1 MESTP
6 KKHSTEKKHMSV
18 AVTGGTGFVG
28 RAVVRA
34 LLDRGDSV
42 LVLTRDPFEAGKR
55 LGSSLSAERSQ
66 ASSAGSAG
74 GLRIKT
80 WDPTAGGEWQE
91 HLDGVDAVLHLAGE
105 NIGGSRLGPALVER
119 ARQSRIQTAELLVEG
134 MRRSSSPPSVFI
146 SASGVGYYGSHH
158 DDRLLDESSP
168 PGDDTLAR
176 LCVDWEAAAER
187 AREVGARVVSLRL
200 GVVLEAD
207 GGALPLMA
215 RPFRFFVGGPLG
227 EGSQYFAW
235 VHRADVV
242 RIVLRCLDDDS
253 LSGPVNVTAPEAVT
267 NEQFAIALGQ
277 ALGRPSRVRVPEWA
291 LRVLLGEGAEV
302 VLGGQRAVPQK
313 LLDAGYVWQYPR
325 VREALRAALGA

>member
-6 KKHSTEKKHMSV
+6 KKQGSEKKRRSV

-42 LVLTRDPFEAGKR
+42 LVLTRDPFEAGQR
-55 LGSSLSAERSQ
+55 LAAARSAERSP
-66 ASSAGSAG
+66 AGPEG
-74 GLRIKT
+74 DLRIKT
-80 WDPTAGGEWQE
+80 WDPTKGGEWQG

-119 ARQSRIQTAELLVEG
+119 ARQSRIQTAELLVEA
-134 MRRSSSPPSVFI
+134 MRRASAPPAVFV
-146 SASGVGYYGSHH
+146 SASGVGYYGSHR
-158 DDRLLDESSP
+158 DDRRLDESSP

-187 AREVGARVVSLRL
+187 AREVGARVVCLRL

-207 GGALPLMA
+207 GGALPLLA

-227 EGSQYFAW
+227 DGSQYLAW
-235 VHRADVV
+235 IHRADVV
-242 RIVLRCLDDDS
+242 HIVLRCLDDDS
-253 LSGPVNVTAPEAVT
+253 LSGPINVTAPEAVT
-267 NEQFAIALGQ
+267 NEQFAVALGQ
-277 ALGRPSRVRVPEWA
+277 ALRRPSHVRVPEWA
-291 LRVLLGEGAEV
+291 LRALLGEGAEV

-313 LLDAGYVWQYPR
+313 LLDAGYEWQYPR
-325 VREALRAALGA
+325 VREALRAALRP

>member
-6 KKHSTEKKHMSV
+6 KKKSTRV

-42 LVLTRDPFEAGKR
+42 LVLTRDPFEAAER
-55 LGSSLSAERSQ
+55 LGPAASVGRSGGE
-66 ASSAGSAG
+66 AGKA
-74 GLRIKT
+74 LQIKT
-80 WDPTAGGEWQE
+80 WDPSQSGEWQE
-91 HLDGVDAVLHLAGE
+91 HLDGTDAVLHLAGE

-119 ARQSRIQTAELLVEG
+119 ARQSRIRTAELLVEAMG
-134 MRRSSSPPSVFI
+134 RVTSPPGVFV
-146 SASGVGYYGSHH
+146 SASGVGYYGSHQ
-158 DDRLLDESSP
+158 DDRLLDERAP

-176 LCVDWEAAAER
+176 LCVDWEAAAEK
-187 AREVGARVVSLRL
+187 ARETGARVVCLRL
-200 GVVLEAD
+200 GVVLDAE

-215 RPFRFFVGGPLG
+215 RPFRFYVGGPLG
-227 EGSQYFAW
+227 GGSQYLAW
-235 VHRADVV
+235 IHRQDVV
-242 RIVLRCLDDDS
+242 RVVLRCLDDDA
-253 LSGPVNVTAPEAVT
+253 LSGPINVTAQEAVT

-277 ALGRPSRVRVPEWA
+277 ALRRPSRVRAPEWA
-291 LRVLLGEGAEV
+291 LRALLGEGAEV

-313 LLDAGYVWQYPR
+313 LLEAGYVWKYPR